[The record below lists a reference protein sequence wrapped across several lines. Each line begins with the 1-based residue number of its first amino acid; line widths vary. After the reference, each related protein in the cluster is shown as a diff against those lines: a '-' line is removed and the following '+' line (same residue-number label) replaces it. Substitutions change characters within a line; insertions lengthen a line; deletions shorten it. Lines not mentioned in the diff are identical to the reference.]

1 MIRKA
6 CIIGHPVAH
15 SRSPIIHTYWLNEH
29 GIDGAYE
36 RADVPPGELP
46 AFLQNLA
53 ERGYVGGNVTVPHK
67 EEAFRRADIVHP
79 SAEKL
84 GAANTLWL
92 EDGRLHAANTDVVGF
107 LANLDAQ
114 APGWDVQRGEAIV
127 LGAGGGAR
135 AVVYGLLERGAEA
148 VHVVN
153 RGRDRAE
160 ELAAFFG
167 PRVRAHG
174 FEDLPRLLRG
184 AKILVN
190 ATSLG
195 MTGKPP
201 LDIDLSGLAPGGIV
215 ADLVYV
221 PLETPLLAEA
231 RTRGLRAVDGLG
243 MLLHQAVPGFQRWFG
258 VRPEVTPA
266 LRNLIVA
273 DIESKA

>member
-1 MIRKA
+1 MTLKA

-15 SRSPIIHTYWLNEH
+15 SRSPLIHGYWLREH

-46 AFLQNLA
+46 AFLQSLA
-53 ERGYVGGNVTVPHK
+53 ERGFVGANVTVPHK
-67 EEAFRRADIVHP
+67 EEAFRCAAVVHP

-92 EDGRLHAANTDVVGF
+92 EDGRLNAANTDALGF
-107 LANLDAQ
+107 LANLDAE
-114 APGWDVQRGEAIV
+114 APGWDAGLGEAIV
-127 LGAGGGAR
+127 LGAGGAAR
-135 AVVYGLLERGAEA
+135 AVVYGLLERGAGT

-153 RGRDRAE
+153 RGRERAE
-160 ELAAFFG
+160 ELAVFFG
-167 PRVRAHG
+167 PGVRTHG
-174 FEDLPRLLRG
+174 FDDLPQLLGRAG
-184 AKILVN
+184 LLVN

-195 MTGKPP
+195 MAGKPP
-201 LDIDLSGLAPGGIV
+201 LEVDLAGLAPGALV

-221 PLETPLLAEA
+221 PLETPLLAQA
-231 RTRGLRAVDGLG
+231 RARGHRAVDGLG

-273 DIESKA
+273 EIESKA

>member
-15 SRSPIIHTYWLNEH
+15 SRSPIIHTYWLNQL

-36 RADVPPGELP
+36 RADVAPGELP
-46 AFLQNLA
+46 AFLQSLA
-53 ERGYVGGNVTVPHK
+53 ERGYVGANVTVPHK
-67 EEAFRRADIVHP
+67 EEAFRRAEVVHP
-79 SAEKL
+79 SAERL
-84 GAANTLWL
+84 RAANTLWL
-92 EDGRLHAANTDVVGF
+92 EDRRLHAANTDVVGF

-114 APGWDVQRGEAIV
+114 APGWDAQLGEAVV
-127 LGAGGGAR
+127 LGAGGGSR

-153 RGRDRAE
+153 RGRARAD

-167 PRVRAHG
+167 PRVHAHG
-174 FEDLPRLLRG
+174 FESLRPLLGR
-184 AKILVN
+184 ARILVN

-195 MTGKPP
+195 MNGKPP
-201 LDIDLSGLAPGGIV
+201 LDVDLAGLAPGAVV

-231 RTRGLRAVDGLG
+231 RARGHRAVDGLG

-266 LRNLIVA
+266 LRDLIVA
-273 DIESKA
+273 DIESKT